1 MELPPPPPP
10 PEDIDEPPPPPPVD
24 VPPPVVPPPLI
35 DLPAFEGPCTAITA
49 QVKETPRAQTQ
60 TPRAPGPDHAG
71 ELQVAQ
77 RPHRRGHRRM
87 LSVGFAPPERGG
99 SRGGDHH
106 GRRRRQGGR
115 DQVTQSSGFPRLDAA
130 VECVVRRLPF
140 EPGKRDGQPVD
151 SQVSVPIVF
160 KLEVDAA
167 HIVRDRTGARPSRSG
182 VELSGNVFSVRGIAE
197 WLVKPVVTDNPYG
210 IEALWTQSDYVG
222 KGVFV
227 ILITMSLWSW
237 LVMINKW
244 LDQRML
250 RKVAVEAEKSFLTA
264 GSMQEGIAK
273 LKGKINPFR
282 DIAQDGLQ
290 RSSIIARPRRA
301 TSRATSSSVTW
312 VESHIRRRTDMLQS
326 SLQSGM
332 VVLASVGATSPFVGL
347 FGTVWGIY
355 HALISIS
362 IAGQA
367 SLDKVAGPIG
377 EALIMTAMG
386 LAVAVPAVLG
396 FNGLLRGNKSLMERA
411 NYFAHDVQAALL
423 AGSRV
428 AGK

>member
-1 MELPPPPPP
+1 M
-10 PEDIDEPPPPPPVD
+10 
-24 VPPPVVPPPLI
+24 
-35 DLPAFEGPCTAITA
+35 AA
-49 QVKETPRAQTQ
+49 ETGMT
-60 TPRAPGPDHAG
+60 
-71 ELQVAQ
+71 E
-77 RPHRRGHRRM
+77 
-87 LSVGFAPPERGG
+87 
-99 SRGGDHH
+99 
-106 GRRRRQGGR
+106 
-115 DQVTQSSGFPRLDAA
+115 
-130 VECVVRRLPF
+130 
-140 EPGKRDGQPVD
+140 
-151 SQVSVPIVF
+151 
-160 KLEVDAA
+160 
-167 HIVRDRTGARPSRSG
+167 
-182 VELSGNVFSVRGIAE
+182 
-197 WLVKPVVTDNPYG
+197 NPYG
-210 IEALWTQSDYVG
+210 IQALWTQSDYVG

-244 LDQRML
+244 LDQRTL
-250 RKVAVEAEKSFLTA
+250 RKAAAEAEKNFFSA

-290 RSSIIARPRRA
+290 AARASPQEHGARCLERDRSRRPGCSR
-301 TSRATSSSVTW
+301 TSN
-312 VESHIRRRTDMLQS
+312 RRTNMLQS

-396 FNGLLRGNKSLMERA
+396 FNGLLRGNKGLMERA

-428 AGK
+428 SGK

>member
-1 MELPPPPPP
+1 MEN
-10 PEDIDEPPPPPPVD
+10 
-24 VPPPVVPPPLI
+24 
-35 DLPAFEGPCTAITA
+35 
-49 QVKETPRAQTQ
+49 
-60 TPRAPGPDHAG
+60 
-71 ELQVAQ
+71 
-77 RPHRRGHRRM
+77 
-87 LSVGFAPPERGG
+87 
-99 SRGGDHH
+99 
-106 GRRRRQGGR
+106 
-115 DQVTQSSGFPRLDAA
+115 
-130 VECVVRRLPF
+130 
-140 EPGKRDGQPVD
+140 
-151 SQVSVPIVF
+151 
-160 KLEVDAA
+160 
-167 HIVRDRTGARPSRSG
+167 GAT
-182 VELSGNVFSVRGIAE
+182 E
-197 WLVKPVVTDNPYG
+197 NPYG

-227 ILITMSLWSW
+227 ILIVMSLWSW

-244 LDQRML
+244 LDQRTL
-250 RKVAVEAEKSFLTA
+250 RRVAAEAEKSFFGA
-264 GSMQEGIAK
+264 GSMQEGISK
-273 LKGKINPFR
+273 LKGKVNPFR

-290 RSSIIARPRRA
+290 ALEHHRKSASRDV
-301 TSRATSSSVTW
+301 TSNIELADWVQTHIDKRTS
-312 VESHIRRRTDMLQS
+312 MLQS

-332 VVLASVGATSPFVGL
+332 VVLASVGATAPFVGL

-377 EALIMTAMG
+377 EALIMTALG

>member
-1 MELPPPPPP
+1 MA
-10 PEDIDEPPPPPPVD
+10 DETN
-24 VPPPVVPPPLI
+24 L
-35 DLPAFEGPCTAITA
+35 
-49 QVKETPRAQTQ
+49 
-60 TPRAPGPDHAG
+60 
-71 ELQVAQ
+71 
-77 RPHRRGHRRM
+77 
-87 LSVGFAPPERGG
+87 
-99 SRGGDHH
+99 
-106 GRRRRQGGR
+106 
-115 DQVTQSSGFPRLDAA
+115 
-130 VECVVRRLPF
+130 
-140 EPGKRDGQPVD
+140 
-151 SQVSVPIVF
+151 
-160 KLEVDAA
+160 
-167 HIVRDRTGARPSRSG
+167 
-182 VELSGNVFSVRGIAE
+182 
-197 WLVKPVVTDNPYG
+197 VTDNPYG
-210 IEALWTQSDYVG
+210 IEALWTTSDYVG

-227 ILITMSLWSW
+227 ILIVMSLWSW

-250 RKVAVEAEKSFLTA
+250 RKVANEAEKQFWTA
-264 GSMQEGIAK
+264 GSMNEGIAK

-282 DIAQDGLQ
+282 DIAQDGVQ
-290 RSSIIARPRRA
+290 AVEHHRK
-301 TSRATSSSVTW
+301 SVGRDVASNIELADW
-312 VESHIRRRTDMLQS
+312 VSSHIDKRTSMLQS

-428 AGK
+428 SGK

>member
-1 MELPPPPPP
+1 
-10 PEDIDEPPPPPPVD
+10 
-24 VPPPVVPPPLI
+24 
-35 DLPAFEGPCTAITA
+35 
-49 QVKETPRAQTQ
+49 
-60 TPRAPGPDHAG
+60 
-71 ELQVAQ
+71 
-77 RPHRRGHRRM
+77 
-87 LSVGFAPPERGG
+87 
-99 SRGGDHH
+99 
-106 GRRRRQGGR
+106 
-115 DQVTQSSGFPRLDAA
+115 
-130 VECVVRRLPF
+130 
-140 EPGKRDGQPVD
+140 
-151 SQVSVPIVF
+151 
-160 KLEVDAA
+160 
-167 HIVRDRTGARPSRSG
+167 
-182 VELSGNVFSVRGIAE
+182 
-197 WLVKPVVTDNPYG
+197 
-210 IEALWTQSDYVG
+210 
-222 KGVFV
+222 
-227 ILITMSLWSW
+227 MSLWSW

-250 RKVAVEAEKSFLTA
+250 RKVAAEAEKSFFSA
-264 GSMQEGIAK
+264 GSMQEGIGK

-290 RSSIIARPRRA
+290 AVEHHRKSAGRDV
-301 TSRATSSSVTW
+301 TSNIELGDW
-312 VESHIRRRTDMLQS
+312 VASHIEKRTSMLQS

>member
-1 MELPPPPPP
+1 M
-10 PEDIDEPPPPPPVD
+10 
-24 VPPPVVPPPLI
+24 
-35 DLPAFEGPCTAITA
+35 
-49 QVKETPRAQTQ
+49 
-60 TPRAPGPDHAG
+60 AG
-71 ELQVAQ
+71 E
-77 RPHRRGHRRM
+77 
-87 LSVGFAPPERGG
+87 
-99 SRGGDHH
+99 
-106 GRRRRQGGR
+106 
-115 DQVTQSSGFPRLDAA
+115 T
-130 VECVVRRLPF
+130 
-140 EPGKRDGQPVD
+140 
-151 SQVSVPIVF
+151 
-160 KLEVDAA
+160 
-167 HIVRDRTGARPSRSG
+167 T
-182 VELSGNVFSVRGIAE
+182 
-197 WLVKPVVTDNPYG
+197 VTDNPYG
-210 IEALWTQSDYVG
+210 IEALWTTSDYVG

-227 ILITMSLWSW
+227 ILIVMSLWSW

-250 RKVAVEAEKSFLTA
+250 RKVANEAEKTFFSA
-264 GSMQEGIAK
+264 GSMQEGIGK

-290 RSSIIARPRRA
+290 AVEHHRKSASRDV
-301 TSRATSSSVTW
+301 TSNIELADW
-312 VESHIRRRTDMLQS
+312 VASHIDKRTTMLQS

-396 FNGLLRGNKSLMERA
+396 FNGLLRGNKALMERA
-411 NYFAHDVQAALL
+411 NYFAHDVQASLL
-423 AGSRV
+423 SGSRV

>member
-1 MELPPPPPP
+1 MAAENG
-10 PEDIDEPPPPPPVD
+10 
-24 VPPPVVPPPLI
+24 VP
-35 DLPAFEGPCTAITA
+35 
-49 QVKETPRAQTQ
+49 
-60 TPRAPGPDHAG
+60 
-71 ELQVAQ
+71 
-77 RPHRRGHRRM
+77 
-87 LSVGFAPPERGG
+87 
-99 SRGGDHH
+99 
-106 GRRRRQGGR
+106 
-115 DQVTQSSGFPRLDAA
+115 
-130 VECVVRRLPF
+130 
-140 EPGKRDGQPVD
+140 
-151 SQVSVPIVF
+151 
-160 KLEVDAA
+160 
-167 HIVRDRTGARPSRSG
+167 
-182 VELSGNVFSVRGIAE
+182 
-197 WLVKPVVTDNPYG
+197 DNPYG

-244 LDQRML
+244 LDQRTL
-250 RKVAVEAEKSFLTA
+250 RKAANEAEKGFFSA
-264 GSMQEGIAK
+264 GSMQEGISR

-282 DIAQDGLQ
+282 DIAQDGLSAVEHH
-290 RSSIIARPRRA
+290 RKSAARDVTSSIDLND
-301 TSRATSSSVTW
+301 W
-312 VESHIRRRTDMLQS
+312 VESHITRRTEMLQS

-396 FNGLLRGNKSLMERA
+396 FNGLLRGNKGLMERA
-411 NYFAHDVQAALL
+411 NYVRILHTWRP
-423 AGSRV
+423 G
-428 AGK
+428 

>member
-1 MELPPPPPP
+1 M
-10 PEDIDEPPPPPPVD
+10 
-24 VPPPVVPPPLI
+24 
-35 DLPAFEGPCTAITA
+35 AA
-49 QVKETPRAQTQ
+49 ET
-60 TPRAPGPDHAG
+60 
-71 ELQVAQ
+71 
-77 RPHRRGHRRM
+77 
-87 LSVGFAPPERGG
+87 
-99 SRGGDHH
+99 
-106 GRRRRQGGR
+106 
-115 DQVTQSSGFPRLDAA
+115 
-130 VECVVRRLPF
+130 
-140 EPGKRDGQPVD
+140 
-151 SQVSVPIVF
+151 
-160 KLEVDAA
+160 
-167 HIVRDRTGARPSRSG
+167 
-182 VELSGNVFSVRGIAE
+182 GI
-197 WLVKPVVTDNPYG
+197 TDNPYG
-210 IEALWTQSDYVG
+210 IEALWTTSDYVG

-227 ILITMSLWSW
+227 ILIVMSVWSW

-250 RKVAVEAEKSFLTA
+250 KKVAAEAEKNFWSA
-264 GSMQEGIAK
+264 GSLQEGVGK

-282 DIAQDGLQ
+282 DIATDGLQ
-290 RSSIIARPRRA
+290 AIEHHRKTAARDV
-301 TSRATSSSVTW
+301 TSAIDVADY
-312 VESHIRRRTDMLQS
+312 VASHIDRRTSMLQS
-326 SLQSGM
+326 SLQNGM

-411 NYFAHDVQAALL
+411 NYFAHDVRSALL

-428 AGK
+428 PGK

>member
-1 MELPPPPPP
+1 MA
-10 PEDIDEPPPPPPVD
+10 DE
-24 VPPPVVPPPLI
+24 
-35 DLPAFEGPCTAITA
+35 TA
-49 QVKETPRAQTQ
+49 
-60 TPRAPGPDHAG
+60 
-71 ELQVAQ
+71 
-77 RPHRRGHRRM
+77 
-87 LSVGFAPPERGG
+87 S
-99 SRGGDHH
+99 
-106 GRRRRQGGR
+106 
-115 DQVTQSSGFPRLDAA
+115 
-130 VECVVRRLPF
+130 
-140 EPGKRDGQPVD
+140 
-151 SQVSVPIVF
+151 
-160 KLEVDAA
+160 
-167 HIVRDRTGARPSRSG
+167 
-182 VELSGNVFSVRGIAE
+182 
-197 WLVKPVVTDNPYG
+197 VTDNPYG
-210 IEALWTQSDYVG
+210 IEALWTTSDYVG

-227 ILITMSLWSW
+227 ILIVMSLWSW

-250 RKVAVEAEKSFLTA
+250 RKVANEAEKNFWNA
-264 GSMQEGIAK
+264 GSMHEGIGK
-273 LKGKINPFR
+273 LKGKVNPFR

-290 RSSIIARPRRA
+290 AVEHHRKSTARDVSSGIEL
-301 TSRATSSSVTW
+301 SDW
-312 VESHIRRRTDMLQS
+312 VESHIERRTNMLQS
-326 SLQSGM
+326 SLQNGM

-396 FNGLLRGNKSLMERA
+396 FNGLLRGNKALMERA

-428 AGK
+428 PGK

>member
-1 MELPPPPPP
+1 M
-10 PEDIDEPPPPPPVD
+10 
-24 VPPPVVPPPLI
+24 
-35 DLPAFEGPCTAITA
+35 AA
-49 QVKETPRAQTQ
+49 ET
-60 TPRAPGPDHAG
+60 G
-71 ELQVAQ
+71 
-77 RPHRRGHRRM
+77 M
-87 LSVGFAPPERGG
+87 
-99 SRGGDHH
+99 
-106 GRRRRQGGR
+106 
-115 DQVTQSSGFPRLDAA
+115 
-130 VECVVRRLPF
+130 
-140 EPGKRDGQPVD
+140 
-151 SQVSVPIVF
+151 
-160 KLEVDAA
+160 
-167 HIVRDRTGARPSRSG
+167 
-182 VELSGNVFSVRGIAE
+182 
-197 WLVKPVVTDNPYG
+197 TDNPYG
-210 IEALWTQSDYVG
+210 IQALWTQSDYVG

-244 LDQRML
+244 LDQRTL
-250 RKVAVEAEKSFLTA
+250 RKAATEAEKNFFSAAT
-264 GSMQEGIAK
+264 MQEGIAR

-282 DIAQDGLQ
+282 DIAQDGLSAVEHH
-290 RSSIIARPRRA
+290 RKTSARDV
-301 TSRATSSSVTW
+301 TSGIDVSEW
-312 VESHIRRRTDMLQS
+312 IQSHIQRRTDMLQS

-396 FNGLLRGNKSLMERA
+396 FNGLLRGNKGLMERA
-411 NYFAHDVQAALL
+411 NYFAHDVQASLL

-428 AGK
+428 SGK

>member
-1 MELPPPPPP
+1 M
-10 PEDIDEPPPPPPVD
+10 
-24 VPPPVVPPPLI
+24 
-35 DLPAFEGPCTAITA
+35 AA
-49 QVKETPRAQTQ
+49 ET
-60 TPRAPGPDHAG
+60 G
-71 ELQVAQ
+71 
-77 RPHRRGHRRM
+77 M
-87 LSVGFAPPERGG
+87 
-99 SRGGDHH
+99 
-106 GRRRRQGGR
+106 
-115 DQVTQSSGFPRLDAA
+115 
-130 VECVVRRLPF
+130 
-140 EPGKRDGQPVD
+140 
-151 SQVSVPIVF
+151 
-160 KLEVDAA
+160 
-167 HIVRDRTGARPSRSG
+167 
-182 VELSGNVFSVRGIAE
+182 
-197 WLVKPVVTDNPYG
+197 TDNPYG
-210 IEALWTQSDYVG
+210 IQALWTQSDYVG

-244 LDQRML
+244 LDQRTL
-250 RKVAVEAEKSFLTA
+250 RKVAGEAEKSFFSA
-264 GSMQEGIAK
+264 GSMQEGIAR

-282 DIAQDGLQ
+282 DIAQDGLSAVEHH
-290 RSSIIARPRRA
+290 RKTAARDV
-301 TSRATSSSVTW
+301 TSGIEVGEW
-312 VESHIRRRTDMLQS
+312 VQSHIQRRTDMLQS

-396 FNGLLRGNKSLMERA
+396 FNGLLRGNKGLMERA
-411 NYFAHDVQAALL
+411 NYFAHDVQASLL

-428 AGK
+428 SGK

>member
-1 MELPPPPPP
+1 M
-10 PEDIDEPPPPPPVD
+10 
-24 VPPPVVPPPLI
+24 
-35 DLPAFEGPCTAITA
+35 
-49 QVKETPRAQTQ
+49 
-60 TPRAPGPDHAG
+60 AG
-71 ELQVAQ
+71 ET
-77 RPHRRGHRRM
+77 M
-87 LSVGFAPPERGG
+87 
-99 SRGGDHH
+99 
-106 GRRRRQGGR
+106 
-115 DQVTQSSGFPRLDAA
+115 
-130 VECVVRRLPF
+130 
-140 EPGKRDGQPVD
+140 
-151 SQVSVPIVF
+151 
-160 KLEVDAA
+160 
-167 HIVRDRTGARPSRSG
+167 
-182 VELSGNVFSVRGIAE
+182 
-197 WLVKPVVTDNPYG
+197 VTDNPYG

-227 ILITMSLWSW
+227 ILIVMSLWSW

-250 RKVAVEAEKSFLTA
+250 RKVANEAEKGFWSA
-264 GSMQEGIAK
+264 GALAEGIGK

-282 DIAQDGLQ
+282 DIAQDGLSAVEHH
-290 RSSIIARPRRA
+290 RKGS
-301 TSRATSSSVTW
+301 SRADVASNIELADWVRTHIDKRTS
-312 VESHIRRRTDMLQS
+312 MLQS
-326 SLQSGM
+326 SLQKGM

>member
-1 MELPPPPPP
+1 M
-10 PEDIDEPPPPPPVD
+10 
-24 VPPPVVPPPLI
+24 
-35 DLPAFEGPCTAITA
+35 
-49 QVKETPRAQTQ
+49 
-60 TPRAPGPDHAG
+60 AG
-71 ELQVAQ
+71 E
-77 RPHRRGHRRM
+77 
-87 LSVGFAPPERGG
+87 
-99 SRGGDHH
+99 
-106 GRRRRQGGR
+106 
-115 DQVTQSSGFPRLDAA
+115 T
-130 VECVVRRLPF
+130 
-140 EPGKRDGQPVD
+140 
-151 SQVSVPIVF
+151 
-160 KLEVDAA
+160 
-167 HIVRDRTGARPSRSG
+167 T
-182 VELSGNVFSVRGIAE
+182 
-197 WLVKPVVTDNPYG
+197 VTDNPYG

-250 RKVAVEAEKSFLTA
+250 RKVAAEAEKSFFTA
-264 GSMQEGIAK
+264 GSMQEGIGK
-273 LKGKINPFR
+273 LKGKVNPFR

-290 RSSIIARPRRA
+290 AVEHHRKSAGRD
-301 TSRATSSSVTW
+301 VTGNIELSDW
-312 VESHIRRRTDMLQS
+312 VASHIDKRTTMLQS

-396 FNGLLRGNKSLMERA
+396 FNGLLRGNKALMERA
-411 NYFAHDVQAALL
+411 NYFAHDVQASLL
-423 AGSRV
+423 SGSRV
-428 AGK
+428 PGK

>member
-1 MELPPPPPP
+1 M
-10 PEDIDEPPPPPPVD
+10 
-24 VPPPVVPPPLI
+24 
-35 DLPAFEGPCTAITA
+35 
-49 QVKETPRAQTQ
+49 
-60 TPRAPGPDHAG
+60 AG
-71 ELQVAQ
+71 E
-77 RPHRRGHRRM
+77 
-87 LSVGFAPPERGG
+87 
-99 SRGGDHH
+99 
-106 GRRRRQGGR
+106 
-115 DQVTQSSGFPRLDAA
+115 AA
-130 VECVVRRLPF
+130 
-140 EPGKRDGQPVD
+140 
-151 SQVSVPIVF
+151 
-160 KLEVDAA
+160 
-167 HIVRDRTGARPSRSG
+167 T
-182 VELSGNVFSVRGIAE
+182 
-197 WLVKPVVTDNPYG
+197 VTDNPYG

-227 ILITMSLWSW
+227 ILIVMSLWSW

-250 RKVAVEAEKSFLTA
+250 RKVANEAEKGFWSA
-264 GSMQEGIAK
+264 GSMQEGVGK

-290 RSSIIARPRRA
+290 AVDHHRRS
-301 TSRATSSSVTW
+301 TSRDAASNIELADWVHTHIDKRTS
-312 VESHIRRRTDMLQS
+312 MLQS

-332 VVLASVGATSPFVGL
+332 VVLASVGATAPFVGL

-377 EALIMTAMG
+377 EALIMTALG

-396 FNGLLRGNKSLMERA
+396 FNGLLRGNKALMERA
-411 NYFAHDVQAALL
+411 NYFAHDVEAALV

-428 AGK
+428 SGK

>member
-1 MELPPPPPP
+1 M
-10 PEDIDEPPPPPPVD
+10 
-24 VPPPVVPPPLI
+24 
-35 DLPAFEGPCTAITA
+35 AA
-49 QVKETPRAQTQ
+49 ET
-60 TPRAPGPDHAG
+60 G
-71 ELQVAQ
+71 
-77 RPHRRGHRRM
+77 
-87 LSVGFAPPERGG
+87 
-99 SRGGDHH
+99 
-106 GRRRRQGGR
+106 
-115 DQVTQSSGFPRLDAA
+115 
-130 VECVVRRLPF
+130 
-140 EPGKRDGQPVD
+140 
-151 SQVSVPIVF
+151 
-160 KLEVDAA
+160 
-167 HIVRDRTGARPSRSG
+167 
-182 VELSGNVFSVRGIAE
+182 
-197 WLVKPVVTDNPYG
+197 VTDNPYG
-210 IEALWTQSDYVG
+210 ITALWTQSDYVG

-227 ILITMSLWSW
+227 ILIVMSLWSW

-244 LDQRML
+244 LDQRSL
-250 RKVAVEAEKSFLTA
+250 RRSAAEAEKNFWSA
-264 GSMQEGIAK
+264 NSIQEGVAK
-273 LKGKINPFR
+273 LKGKQNPFR

-290 RSSIIARPRRA
+290 AVEHHRKSTARDV
-301 TSRATSSSVTW
+301 TSNIELSDW
-312 VESHIRRRTDMLQS
+312 VSSHIDRRTTMLQS

-396 FNGLLRGNKSLMERA
+396 FNGLLRGNKALMERA
-411 NYFAHDVQAALL
+411 NYFAHDVQAALI